1 MSEPESQPVV
11 EEGAAVFTCG
21 GDFYTDQDVI
31 DAAFFRGELQSIW
44 TELLRCVECEN
55 QSGDAEMDESAIDS
69 AVEAFRYEHDL
80 ITAEETEQWLEARD
94 LTMADFGEYFARHY
108 WGKSLQDEVA
118 APAMDYLSAEE
129 ETRKLLRAELVFS
142 GEFERLATRLSWR
155 VAGKKEAKEEDVDLS
170 GEREQFLKRAGIN
183 EQALP
188 NWLSGLG
195 RDEQWLNEMLRMEAI
210 NNRIRAELLTP
221 QIRQRE
227 MSTLRLPL
235 TRLEVEVLE
244 LESKNAASEASLC
257 VTVDGLSM
265 EEVAKEGRYPYRR
278 TQLLIEDIDPEL
290 QQKFLSISAGNLLD
304 PIARGDGFQLWRIV
318 EKIEPNA
325 NDPVVQERVDKR
337 ILDLHFSKLV
347 ANNIHWQ
354 GTMSHA
360 Q

>member
-1 MSEPESQPVV
+1 VPEPESQPVV

-21 GDFYTDQDVI
+21 DDFYTDQDVI

-44 TELLRCVECEN
+44 KELLHCVECEN
-55 QSGDAEMDESAIDS
+55 QSGDAEMDDAAIDS
-69 AVEAFRYEHDL
+69 AVEAFRYDHDL
-80 ITAEETEQWLEARD
+80 ITAEETEQWLESRD
-94 LTMADFGEYFARHY
+94 LTMDDFGEYFARHY
-108 WGKSLQDEVA
+108 WGQSLRDKVP
-118 APAMDYLSAEE
+118 APETEYLNGPAEM
-129 ETRKLLRAELVFS
+129 RKLLRAELVLS
-142 GEFERLATRLSWR
+142 GEFDRMATRLSWR
-155 VAGKKEAKEEDVDLS
+155 AAGKKEAKEDDVDLATQ
-170 GEREQFLKRAGIN
+170 REEFFKRAGIN
-183 EQALP
+183 EQTLT
-188 NWLSGLG
+188 NWLGGLG
-195 RDEQWLNEMLRMEAI
+195 RDEQWLNGMLRMEAI

-221 QIRQRE
+221 QTRQRE

-235 TRLEVEVLE
+235 TRLEMEMLE
-244 LESKNAASEASLC
+244 LESKDAASEASLC

-278 TQLLIEDIDPEL
+278 TQLLIEDIEPDL
-290 QQKFLSISAGNLLD
+290 QQKFLSVSVGSVLD

-354 GTMSHA
+354 GAMAHA